1 MLFPAPDP
9 IPLPAP
15 VWLMK
20 GLLLV
25 TLALHFIAVQLLVGG
40 LLASSVW
47 SIFGRRRR
55 DPAMIDAAG
64 AVSFR
69 LPVVMTY
76 VINLGVPPLLF
87 SQVLYGRALYSSTVL
102 IGAWWIAVVGL
113 LMLSYTCLY
122 VMTSRAKSGKAW
134 GWIGLVALLVTVK
147 IGYIYSTN
155 FTLMLRPEA
164 WLEMYRNAP
173 SGTMLNGDDPTVLP
187 RWAFMM
193 AGGLTV
199 GGAGAI
205 LLGLK
210 KSLTADAGEFLRR
223 QGGRMV
229 AIGAVAQAALGF
241 WVMGVQPEGI
251 AAKVAENAL
260 WRGAEFAWL
269 ATVLLAAAAA
279 LAVQAKARSAAWHLP
294 ATVGLA
300 TFLNV
305 ASMVL
310 VRDGI
315 RDTTLLSKGFD
326 VWDRAVASNWI
337 VIGAFL
343 ALFVVGVVVVAWLA
357 SVVAR
362 ARREEERYA

>member
-1 MLFPAPDP
+1 MFPGLDP

-47 SIFGRRRR
+47 SILGRSRG
-55 DPAMIDAAG
+55 DQVLKDAAG
-64 AVSFR
+64 AVSYR

-87 SQVLYGRALYSSTVL
+87 TQVLYGRALYTSTVL
-102 IGAWWIAVVGL
+102 IGAWWIAVIGL

-122 VMTSRAKSGKAW
+122 AMTSRAASGKAW
-134 GWIGLVALLVTVK
+134 GWIGLVALLVVVK

-164 WLEMYRNAP
+164 WVEMYRSAP
-173 SGTMLNGDDPTVLP
+173 SGTQMNGSDPTVLP
-187 RWAFMM
+187 RLAFMM
-193 AGGLTV
+193 LGGLTV
-199 GGAGAI
+199 SGAGMM

-210 KSLTADAGEFLRR
+210 RTLSAEAGELLRR
-223 QGGRMV
+223 QGGRI
-229 AIGAVAQAALGF
+229 AAAGALAQAGCAF
-241 WVMGVQPEGI
+241 WVMGVQPEG
-251 AAKVAENAL
+251 VAEGIAGSML
-260 WRGAEFAWL
+260 WRAAEIGWI
-269 ATVLLAAAAA
+269 ATAA
-279 LAVQAKARSAAWHLP
+279 LVAVAGIAGQAKAKSAAWMLP
-294 ATVGLA
+294 AA
-300 TFLNV
+300 TALFAFLNV
-305 ASMVL
+305 ACTVL

-315 RDTTLLSKGFD
+315 RDVTLLAKGFD
-326 VWDRAVASNWI
+326 VWERSVASNWI

-343 ALFVVGVVVVAWLA
+343 LLFVLGLVVVGWLA
-357 SVVAR
+357 SVVVR